1 MITIKLDL
9 PTALD
14 DAHKTRVSKYRWL
27 AKKKKEKKC
36 KNFVDA
42 YSFSSP
48 FPLSFFLYLSFSE
61 TGERV
66 RGNANIGGCRD
77 RAQSAENRF
86 IAARARRLDFKSKRS
101 RGRPEQEVTW
111 FLATRQDITLG
122 NSVPWDSRNPGFF
135 VLLQNNVVRALD
147 NFVSLWFVR
156 RYEYDEHNLIRRNM
170 ENFSILLGS
179 NTKYSNFIYSYS
191 TKF

>member
-1 MITIKLDL
+1 M
-9 PTALD
+9 
-14 DAHKTRVSKYRWL
+14 
-27 AKKKKEKKC
+27 KKW

-61 TGERV
+61 TGECV
-66 RGNANIGGCRD
+66 RGNASIGGYRD

-101 RGRPEQEVTW
+101 RSRPEQEVTW
-111 FLATRQDITLG
+111 FLATRQDIPLG
-122 NSVPWDSRNPGFF
+122 NLVPWDPRNPGFL
-135 VLLQNNVVRALD
+135 VLLRNNVVRVLD

-156 RYEYDEHNLIRRNM
+156 RYEYDEHSFVRHNM
-170 ENFSILLGS
+170 EHFSILLDS
-179 NTKYSNFIYSYS
+179 NTKCSNFTYSYS